1 MQCYL
6 SEMSGR
12 KIKWAII
19 DGGMQN
25 FPSSHSFLS
34 EDEPPRR
41 TKVMRWSLLECR
53 GMLSDGGMDVNKV
66 QALCL

>member
-1 MQCYL
+1 MPR
-6 SEMSGR
+6 E
-12 KIKWAII
+12 KIKLAII

-25 FPSSHSFLS
+25 FPASHTFLS
-34 EDEPPRR
+34 EDDPPRR

-53 GMLSDGGMDVNKV
+53 GMLSNGGMDVNKV

>member
-1 MQCYL
+1 MVEC
-6 SEMSGR
+6 
-12 KIKWAII
+12 KT
-19 DGGMQN
+19 
-25 FPSSHSFLS
+25 FPSSHSFLN
-34 EDEPPRR
+34 EDDPPRR